1 MNRIEKRNLIHKFKK
16 AKGLQ
21 KKKTKGSFG
30 RLPEY
35 IMDNRKNKA
44 LKKKNTELVENKQV
58 TKSVV
63 SVETNTVTKTTQEKK
78 NE

>member
-1 MNRIEKRNLIHKFKK
+1 MNRVENRNLIHKFKK
-16 AKGLQ
+16 VKGLQ

-35 IMDNRKNKA
+35 VMDNKKNKA
-44 LKKKNTELVENKQV
+44 LKKKNTEPIENKEV

-63 SVETNTVTKTTQEKK
+63 SVENNAVKEKTNE
-78 NE
+78 